1 MKDISTT
8 IAMVMAIIG
17 FILKAVFILT
27 WVWATISLIDVS
39 IHNLTTN
46 YMYSEWNMF
55 EFFLHIN
62 K

>member
-8 IAMVMAIIG
+8 IAIIMMITTIIIKVF
-17 FILKAVFILT
+17 FII
-27 WVWATISLIDVS
+27 VWAWTVISLIDIS
-39 IHNLTTN
+39 IHNLTVN

-55 EFFLHIN
+55 EVFLHIN